1 MFIQHIV
8 ASIKEDGKAGVV
20 CPQGVLF
27 RGQPEKTEEED
38 GQNRKADDEFL
49 IRRGFL
55 EGRRNLNGALV
66 EQRNIIE
73 AIVALPPN
81 LFYGTSIPA
90 AIIFFNKNK
99 PAERKDK
106 VLMVYAAW
114 KGWYREEPNLNRL
127 LPHDVLR
134 ITVQLE
140 AWGDIEVA
148 KKVLPEK
155 EARLNRLIDDR
166 LAFDLAEI
174 DLRYIGLDEEIAAA
188 RASLES
194 EGLSKPQRTAAEK
207 RLAKLQAKR
216 DKWQAE
222 RAEAEAQA
230 AGERAEIVRVR
241 EELLDMFADP
251 EKRKRY
257 FSVVDMAELE
267 ENEFNLNLPR
277 YVDTFEPEEE
287 IRLEIALADFE
298 DSLSIESDS
307 VKLLLDELR
316 KIKNA

>member
-55 EGRRNLNGALV
+55 EGRRNLNGALI
-66 EQRNIIE
+66 EQRSIIE

-114 KGWYREEPNLNRL
+114 KGWYKEEPNLNRL

-174 DLRYIGLDEEIAAA
+174 DLRYTGLDEEIAAA
-188 RASLES
+188 QAALEA
-194 EGLSKPQRTAAEK
+194 EGTSKPQRTAAEK

-216 DKWQAE
+216 EKWQAE

-230 AGERAEIVRVR
+230 ASERAEIVRVR
-241 EELLDMFADP
+241 QELLDMFADP

-257 FSVVDMAELE
+257 FSKVDMAELE

-287 IRLEIALADFE
+287 IDLSQATQELSKALIEEKKIFE
-298 DSLSIESDS
+298 ELSA
-307 VKLLLDELR
+307 LLRIGE
-316 KIKNA
+316 

>member
-1 MFIQHIV
+1 
-8 ASIKEDGKAGVV
+8 
-20 CPQGVLF
+20 
-27 RGQPEKTEEED
+27 
-38 GQNRKADDEFL
+38 
-49 IRRGFL
+49 
-55 EGRRNLNGALV
+55 
-66 EQRNIIE
+66 
-73 AIVALPPN
+73 
-81 LFYGTSIPA
+81 
-90 AIIFFNKNK
+90 
-99 PAERKDK
+99 
-106 VLMVYAAW
+106 
-114 KGWYREEPNLNRL
+114 
-127 LPHDVLR
+127 
-134 ITVQLE
+134 LE

-174 DLRYIGLDEEIAAA
+174 DLRYAGLDEEIAAA
-188 RASLES
+188 QAALEP

-257 FSVVDMAELE
+257 FSIVDMAELE

-287 IRLEIALADFE
+287 IEINKAISEFKQACMAEENTIE
-298 DSLSIESDS
+298 DLNIFLNNLSKG
-307 VKLLLDELR
+307 V
-316 KIKNA
+316 